1 MKNIPIK
8 FWLTLLV
15 FIGCLLA
22 LIPTFFVPGYVALQS
37 SVTRIYPKS
46 TIELVKVDQI
56 FVYQLPAESRGF
68 PFGLHCSPLFPSLLD
83 NDQSPVLARTVY
95 KAGVIGVLPD
105 PIHNILLSP
114 NSRVSVQFKGHC
126 YVDLGT
132 LGGFRLFR
140 YSISQETF
148 QVGESH
154 YSQEELI
161 QLIRDYIDEQYP
173 QEFYELI
180 P

>member
-1 MKNIPIK
+1 MKNISTK
-8 FWLTLLV
+8 FWLILLV

-22 LIPTFFVPGYVALQS
+22 LIPTFFVPSYVALQS
-37 SVTRIYPKS
+37 SATRIYPQS
-46 TIELVKVDQI
+46 TTELVKINQI

-68 PFGLHCSPLFPSLLD
+68 PFGLHCSPLFPSLLE
-83 NDQSPVLARTVY
+83 NDQSPILARTVY
-95 KAGVIGVLPD
+95 KAGVIGVFPD
-105 PIHNILLSP
+105 PIHNVLLSP
-114 NSRVSVQFKGHC
+114 NSQVSVQFKGHC
-126 YVDLGT
+126 YVDLHA

-148 QVGESH
+148 QVGESR

-173 QEFYELI
+173 PEFYEI
-180 P
+180 MP